1 MPWHQEAMKDAED
14 CDKLRGAVNRLGA
27 GDLRRGQP
35 GHLHRWSFKDES
47 IVLGSDTWGS
57 ETSQYPQEQKSNDIA

>member
-1 MPWHQEAMKDAED
+1 M
-14 CDKLRGAVNRLGA
+14 
-27 GDLRRGQP
+27 GQP

-57 ETSQYPQEQKSNDIA
+57 ETSQYPQEKKSNEIARVAASESAGAQTKVLAPWGCGTGSWYQDG